1 MIGDGQRAPW
11 VLMYHSVGP
20 TDDDPFRVTVSPRR
34 FRAQMGALR
43 RAGLRGVSMR
53 TLLTTPP
60 GRLRDRMVGLTFDDG
75 YCDFADVAVP
85 VLDEHG
91 FDATVYVVTGRL
103 GGTNDWEPHGPVKR
117 IMTASRVRE
126 VAALGMEVAAH
137 GVEHRPLAGMAREEL
152 VREVVESRLVLED
165 VLGTRVTG
173 FAYPY
178 GAVDVAAAD
187 AVREA
192 GYEHGVAVREAPRH
206 DAWTLPRTYV
216 GEADSPVRLAA
227 KYVRS
232 LRDRAGDRGAA
243 A

>member
-1 MIGDGQRAPW
+1 
-11 VLMYHSVGP
+11 
-20 TDDDPFRVTVSPRR
+20 
-34 FRAQMGALR
+34 MGALR

-85 VLDEHG
+85 ILDEHG

-117 IMTASRVRE
+117 IMTAARVRE

-137 GVEHRPLAGMAREEL
+137 GVEHRPLAGLPARSSSARWWRA
-152 VREVVESRLVLED
+152 VSCSRTSW
-165 VLGTRVTG
+165 GRGSPASPTPTARSTAG
-173 FAYPY
+173 RRR
-178 GAVDVAAAD
+178 GARGRLRA
-187 AVREA
+187 RR
-192 GYEHGVAVREAPRH
+192 HGPRAPRH